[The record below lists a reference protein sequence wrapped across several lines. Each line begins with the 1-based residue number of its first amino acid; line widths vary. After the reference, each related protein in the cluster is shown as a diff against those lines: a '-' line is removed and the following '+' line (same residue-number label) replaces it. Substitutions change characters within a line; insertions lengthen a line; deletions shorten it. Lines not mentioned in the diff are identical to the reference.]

1 MDLLLH
7 LDRRVLRLSFP
18 SLFYQ
23 VLNSTPDAMRVGCN
37 LLLWSTPCFTVFAVD
52 KYTFSYLLCQC
63 RKAWKREDTTQTQ
76 TQTQNVHEKYRRL
89 CFALTPHVALYFS
102 LSSSSLFDILVEPL
116 FLQLVGWLGRM
127 MVKRRGGGRALG
139 TSSTIPTQTSTIPIN
154 WETSPTTRLA

>member
-7 LDRRVLRLSFP
+7 LDRGVLRLSFP

-63 RKAWKREDTTQTQ
+63 RKAWKGEDITQTQ
-76 TQTQNVHEKYRRL
+76 THTYNVHKISM
-89 CFALTPHVALYFS
+89 ALLLLWFI
-102 LSSSSLFDILVEPL
+102 LSSSLFDILVEPL

-127 MVKRRGGGRALG
+127 MVKRREGERVHG
-139 TSSTIPTQTSTIPIN
+139 TSSTIPTQSSTIPIS
-154 WETSPTTRLA
+154 WEAPPVTRLAWLLQLLS